1 MSNSVTPEQLSIR
14 EELKK
19 QYPYLIDRNSLSK
32 DASGLNL
39 GSKNIKRILKHHFPN
54 CIFSVKVDKYAGG
67 ATIRASWIE
76 FEPMEGMKEL
86 ADILKTNFASTRFSG
101 VDDSTHYDNDAR
113 RKEFRYLFGGAPS
126 VSIRGRSPTPE
137 ERAEWEKQTME
148 ANTQNAKSK
157 KRGLRM

>member
-1 MSNSVTPEQLSIR
+1 MSNSATPEQLAIR

-19 QYPYLIDRNSLSK
+19 QYPYLIDRSSLSK
-32 DASGLNL
+32 RASGLNL
-39 GSKNIKRILKHHFPN
+39 GSTNMKRILKRHFPH
-54 CIFSVKVDKYAGG
+54 CTFSVKVDKYAGG

-86 ADILKTNFASTRFSG
+86 ADILKNNFASTRFSG
-101 VDDSTHYDNDAR
+101 IDDSTHYDDDAR

-126 VSIRGRSPTPE
+126 VSIRGRQPTAT
-137 ERAEWEKQTME
+137 ERAEWENQSME
-148 ANTQNAKSK
+148 ANTKNAKSK